1 MKILL
6 TGASSFTGM
15 WFARRLAEAAH
26 ELVLPLPRAQ
36 TEYHESPRAERV
48 RQLARIATPIWNMRF
63 GDDAFLALVREQA
76 FDILAHHAA
85 QVGDHRAADFDV
97 LAAVAANTLRIDA
110 VLDAMRARGLRGVIA
125 TASVFEPD
133 TGAGETPLRAVSA
146 YGLSKGLSGQII
158 RHHCLTRGIDLL
170 RFVLPNPFGAFE
182 EPRFCTH
189 LVRCWQRGETAEVR
203 TPLYVRDNLPVT
215 LAADRYV
222 AAIAALATGN
232 APADIAPSG
241 YVESQAHFAER
252 LARELGPRLG
262 VPTPLHLCTQ
272 TDFAEPMTRVNTE
285 PMIAEAD
292 PAALTRFWDEHA
304 AFYAT

>member
-15 WFARRLAEAAH
+15 WFARRLAEAGH

-36 TEYHESPRAERV
+36 YHEPPRADRV
-48 RQLARIATPIWNMRF
+48 RQLARIATPIWNTRF
-63 GDDAFLALVREQA
+63 GDDAFLALVRDRH

-85 QVGDHRAADFDV
+85 VVGDHRAADFDV
-97 LAAVAANTLRIDA
+97 LAAVAANTHRIDA
-110 VLDAMRARGLRGVIA
+110 VLEAMRTRGLRGVIA

-133 TGAGETPLRAVSA
+133 TGAGEAPLRAVSA

-158 RHHCLTRGIDLL
+158 RHHCLARGIALT

-189 LVRCWQRGETAEVR
+189 LVRCWQRGEAAQVR
-203 TPLYVRDNLPVT
+203 TPLYVRDNLPVS
-215 LAADRYV
+215 LAANRYA
-222 AAIAALATGN
+222 AAIAALAAGT
-232 APADIAPSG
+232 APDQIAPSG
-241 YVESQAHFAER
+241 YVESQASFAER

-262 VPTPLHLCTQ
+262 VPTPLHMCTQ
-272 TDFAEPMTRVNTE
+272 TDFAEPLMRVNTE
-285 PMIAEAD
+285 PMLAHAD

-304 AFYAT
+304 AFYAA

>member
-6 TGASSFTGM
+6 TGASSFTGL
-15 WFARRLAEAAH
+15 WFARALAEAGH
-26 ELVLPLPRAQ
+26 ELVLPLPRAPVDYR
-36 TEYHESPRAERV
+36 EEPRAGRV
-48 RQLARIATPIWNMRF
+48 RQLARIAAPIWNTRF
-63 GDDAFLALVREQA
+63 GDDRFLALVRDQP

-97 LAAVAANTLRIDA
+97 PGAVAANTHRIDA
-110 VLDAMRARGLRGVIA
+110 VLEAMRARGLRGMIA

-158 RHHCLTRGIDLL
+158 RHHCRTLGIALA

-182 EPRFCTH
+182 EPRFCTY
-189 LVRCWQRGETAEVR
+189 LVRSWQRGLTAEIR
-203 TPLYVRDNLPVT
+203 TPLYVRDNLPVR
-215 LAADRYV
+215 LAAARY
-222 AAIAALATGN
+222 AAAVDALAGGD
-232 APADIAPSG
+232 APAEIAPSG
-241 YVESQAHFAER
+241 FVESQGCFAER

-262 VPTPLHLCTQ
+262 VPTPLHLCAQ
-272 TDFAEPMTRVNTE
+272 TDFSEPMTRVNTE
-285 PMIAEAD
+285 PLTAD
-292 PAALTRFWDEHA
+292 PATLAQCWDEHA